1 MTSELNTMHQMAM
14 EFVDEARFAHQ
25 RGEER
30 TARLFFEKA
39 FYLEKV
45 VALAAPLQETYRLTR
60 SVFLRSSAS
69 LALDC
74 GFNSEA
80 IQLIQLALSSQP
92 HPAIEPEL
100 EELFVKASASAQEPH
115 QEAAT
120 TITGRLVAADLPN
133 NQIKLQISDT
143 MHLIAVFVPEDTFT
157 KIIKEYW
164 DNTVIV
170 HGVTRPD
177 GSIYLRDIQQ
187 AA

>member
-14 EFVDEARFAHQ
+14 EFVDEARLAHQ

-39 FYLEKV
+39 FHLEKV
-45 VALAAPLQETYRLTR
+45 VALATPLQETYRLTR
-60 SVFLRSSAS
+60 SVFLRSAAS

-74 GFNSEA
+74 GFNDEA

-100 EELFVKASASAQEPH
+100 EELLVKANAQETH

-120 TITGRLVAADLPN
+120 TVTGRLVAADLPN

-177 GSIYLRDIQQ
+177 GSIYLRDIHQ

>member
-1 MTSELNTMHQMAM
+1 MTSELNTMHQIAM
-14 EFVDEARFAHQ
+14 EFVDEARSAHQ

-39 FYLEKV
+39 FRLEKV
-45 VALAAPLQETYRLTR
+45 VALAAPMQETYRLTR
-60 SVFLRSSAS
+60 SVFLRSAAS

-74 GFNSEA
+74 GLDNEA
-80 IQLIQLALSSQP
+80 IQLLQLALSSQP

-100 EELFVKASASAQEPH
+100 EELLVKVNARETH

-120 TITGRLVAADLPN
+120 TVTGRLVGADLPN
-133 NQIKLQISDT
+133 HQIKLQISDS
-143 MHLIAVFVPEDTFT
+143 MHLIAVFVPKDNFT

-170 HGVTRPD
+170 HGVMRPD

>member
-14 EFVDEARFAHQ
+14 QFVDEARFAHQ

-80 IQLIQLALSSQP
+80 IQLIQLG
-92 HPAIEPEL
+92 
-100 EELFVKASASAQEPH
+100 
-115 QEAAT
+115 T
-120 TITGRLVAADLPN
+120 T
-133 NQIKLQISDT
+133 
-143 MHLIAVFVPEDTFT
+143 
-157 KIIKEYW
+157 KE
-164 DNTVIV
+164 
-170 HGVTRPD
+170 
-177 GSIYLRDIQQ
+177 
-187 AA
+187 

>member
-1 MTSELNTMHQMAM
+1 MTSELNTMHQIAM
-14 EFVDEARFAHQ
+14 EFVDEARSAHQ

-39 FYLEKV
+39 FRLEKV
-45 VALAAPLQETYRLTR
+45 VALAAPMQETYRLTR
-60 SVFLRSSAS
+60 SVFLRSAAS

-74 GFNSEA
+74 GLDNEA
-80 IQLIQLALSSQP
+80 IQLLQLALSSQP

-100 EELFVKASASAQEPH
+100 EELLVKANTQEKH
-115 QEAAT
+115 QEAT
-120 TITGRLVAADLPN
+120 TTVTGRLVGADLPN
-133 NQIKLQISDT
+133 HQIKLQISDT

-170 HGVTRPD
+170 HGVMRPD
-177 GSIYLRDIQQ
+177 GSIHLRDIQQ

>member
-1 MTSELNTMHQMAM
+1 MTSELNTMHQIAM
-14 EFVDEARFAHQ
+14 EFVDEARSAHQ

-39 FYLEKV
+39 FRLEKV
-45 VALAAPLQETYRLTR
+45 VALAAPVQETYRLTR
-60 SVFLRSSAS
+60 SVFLRSAAS

-74 GFNSEA
+74 GLDNEA
-80 IQLIQLALSSQP
+80 IQLLQLALSSQP

-100 EELFVKASASAQEPH
+100 EELLVKVNARETH

-120 TITGRLVAADLPN
+120 TVTGRLVGADLPN
-133 NQIKLQISDT
+133 HQIKLQISDS
-143 MHLIAVFVPEDTFT
+143 MHLIAVFVPKDNFT

-170 HGVTRPD
+170 HGVMRPD

>member
-1 MTSELNTMHQMAM
+1 MTSELNTMHQIAM
-14 EFVDEARFAHQ
+14 EFVDEARSAHQ

-39 FYLEKV
+39 FRLEKV
-45 VALAAPLQETYRLTR
+45 VALAAPMQETYRLTR
-60 SVFLRSSAS
+60 SVFLRSAAS

-74 GFNSEA
+74 GLDNEA
-80 IQLIQLALSSQP
+80 IQLLQLALSSQP

-100 EELFVKASASAQEPH
+100 EELLVKANAQETH

-120 TITGRLVAADLPN
+120 TVTGRLVAADLPN

-170 HGVTRPD
+170 HGVMRPD
-177 GSIYLRDIQQ
+177 GSIHLRDIQQ

>member
-1 MTSELNTMHQMAM
+1 MTSELSTIHQMAM
-14 EFVDEARFAHQ
+14 EFVDEARLAHQ

-45 VALAAPLQETYRLTR
+45 VALATPLQETYRLTR
-60 SVFLRSSAS
+60 SVFLRSAAS

-74 GFNSEA
+74 GFNNEA
-80 IQLIQLALSSQP
+80 VQLIQLALSSQP

-100 EELFVKASASAQEPH
+100 QELLVTASTREPY
-115 QEAAT
+115 QEATT

-143 MHLIAVFVPEDTFT
+143 SHLITIFVPEDAFPE
-157 KIIKEYW
+157 IVKEYW
-164 DNTVIV
+164 DNLVVV

-177 GSIYLRDIQQ
+177 GTIYLQDIQQ